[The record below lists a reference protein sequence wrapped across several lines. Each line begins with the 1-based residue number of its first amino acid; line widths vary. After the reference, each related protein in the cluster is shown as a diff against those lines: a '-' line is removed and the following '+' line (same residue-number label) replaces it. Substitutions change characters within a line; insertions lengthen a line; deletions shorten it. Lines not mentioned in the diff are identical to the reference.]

1 MDDIQ
6 TGADSSVK
14 LKYVVAGWMAI
25 VSAVLLVPYAILS
38 LVFHIRPDAVAVLL
52 PISILIVIL
61 QMTCSIFALIQFRN
75 LLNER
80 YRFHEVDTLVP
91 ILIPGGIAITFVLF
105 MGFIFPALKIPAL
118 VVLIILDIPVS
129 IVGILFGIRL
139 LRLKAKL
146 HGLLQPLAYMHILA
160 SIFFLTLILGTLGL
174 LIMAV
179 FEVLLGILFLHRDE
193 DEEVEF
199 V

>member
-6 TGADSSVK
+6 TGIDSGVK

-52 PISILIVIL
+52 PISILIAIT
-61 QMTCSIFALIQFRN
+61 QMTCSIFAFIQFRN

-91 ILIPGGIAITFVLF
+91 ILIFGGIAITFVLF
-105 MGFIFPALKIPAL
+105 MGRIFPALEIPAL

-146 HGLLQPLAYMHILA
+146 HGLLQPLAYMHILG

-179 FEVLLGILFLHRDE
+179 FELLLGILFLRGEE

>member
-1 MDDIQ
+1 MA
-6 TGADSSVK
+6 GSVK

-25 VSAVLLVPYAILS
+25 VSAVLLVPYAFLS
-38 LVFHIRPDAVAVLL
+38 LVFHIRPDAVATLL

-61 QMTCSIFALIQFRN
+61 QMTCSVFAFIQFRN

-91 ILIPGGIAITFVLF
+91 ILIFGGIAITFVLF
-105 MGFIFPALKIPAL
+105 MGFILPALKIPAL
-118 VVLIILDIPVS
+118 IVLIVLDIPVS
-129 IVGILFGIRL
+129 IVGILFGVRL

-146 HGLLQPLAYMHILA
+146 HGLLQPLAYTHILG

-174 LIMAV
+174 LVMAV
-179 FEVLLGILFLHRDE
+179 FELLLGILFLRGE
-193 DEEVEF
+193 EGEEVEF